1 MPALEMES
9 QTAAN
14 VDNQK
19 EIEVYSVQKLSLG
32 RVYYL
37 AAV

>member
-14 VDNQK
+14 TDNRK
-19 EIEVYSVQKLSLG
+19 EIEVCIVQKLSLG

>member
-19 EIEVYSVQKLSLG
+19 EIEVYIVQTLSLG

>member
-14 VDNQK
+14 VDNWK
-19 EIEVYSVQKLSLG
+19 EVEIYIVQKLSLG
-32 RVYYL
+32 RLWYS